1 MKQNNQNPNL
11 SVLSVFVAFH
21 INEDVKASGESARIL
36 SAVSDLFGFQSE
48 KAHELATM
56 DSREIVVKIRRPV
69 MDSKQDETEFFNRLS
84 QLFIVTSSHS
94 PHFTHVSH

>member
-1 MKQNNQNPNL
+1 MKQNTQTP
-11 SVLSVFVAFH
+11 SHSVFLAFH

-36 SAVSDLFGFQSE
+36 STVAELFGDQSE

-69 MDSKQDETEFFNRLS
+69 MDSTSDEIAFFDKLDK
-84 QLFIVTSSHS
+84 LFVVTSSHS

>member
-1 MKQNNQNPNL
+1 MKQNTQNPSL
-11 SVLSVFVAFH
+11 AVFIAFH

-36 SAVSDLFGFQSE
+36 SAVGELFGNQSD

-69 MDSKQDETEFFNRLS
+69 MDSTQDETEFFEKLS
-84 QLFIVTSSHS
+84 ELFVITSSHS

>member
-1 MKQNNQNPNL
+1 MKQNNQNP
-11 SVLSVFVAFH
+11 SLSVFVAFH

-36 SAVSDLFGFQSE
+36 SAVSDLFGDQSE

-56 DSREIVVKIRRPV
+56 DSREIVIKIRRPV
-69 MDSKQDETEFFNRLS
+69 MDSTQDEKEFFEKLS
-84 QLFIVTSSHS
+84 QLFIVTASHS